1 METARGKGH
10 MLPPYN
16 SRSGR
21 ASTARRLHHANRDS
35 YKLFTLG
42 PHCGHFPCG
51 ASLHGTPGSWR
62 ARVGCQKEDWRLE
75 VALFSKHT
83 GWSTLSL
90 CRPLRGKEVGLKKR
104 KLNQTRFTLETTGED
119 KKGHHVKVFLMVW
132 IWGWGLGLSSWLGA
146 LIIVT
151 LLWKVFYFV
160 LLIAGNTIHRCS
172 NVCNSKSPSYT
183 SGILSKVYLS
193 IFCMC

>member
-1 METARGKGH
+1 MLEEGRKGCKKKMAKMETARGKGH

-51 ASLHGTPGSWR
+51 ASLHGTPGSR
-62 ARVGCQKEDWRLE
+62 RDRVGCQREDWRLE

-83 GWSTLSL
+83 GWCTLSL
-90 CRPLRGKEVGLKKR
+90 WRPLWGKEVGLKNR
-104 KLNQTRFTLETTGED
+104 KLNQARFTLETTGED
-119 KKGHHVKVFLMVW
+119 KKGHHVNVFW
-132 IWGWGLGLSSWLGA
+132 WFGFGGWGWGYL
-146 LIIVT
+146 
-151 LLWKVFYFV
+151 
-160 LLIAGNTIHRCS
+160 AG
-172 NVCNSKSPSYT
+172 
-183 SGILSKVYLS
+183 
-193 IFCMC
+193 